1 METGYIITEVRSR
14 GEALPI
20 VGATVTVSGYE
31 NGVFKVLNV
40 QLTDNSGSTLPFEI
54 ETPPKSE
61 SLVPDS
67 PELPFAIINIE
78 IDKSGFLT
86 QIFAEVPIFSGITTI
101 QPVQL
106 IPLIPDVYRNVNVPP
121 ETEVSI

>member
-40 QLTDNSGSTLPFEI
+40 QLTDSSGSTLPFEI

-61 SLVPDS
+61 SLVPGS
-67 PELPFAIINIE
+67 PEPPFAIINIE

-106 IPLIPDVYRNVNVPP
+106 IPLIPDVYRNVNAPS
-121 ETEVSI
+121 ETEESL